1 MWQVKSGGLVSLR
14 KGEGEKMNDK
24 IPVNREEIEKILE
37 SQESFN
43 AYLEVG
49 GEAGMALGLVNF
61 IFWLE
66 GDEAT
71 DEECLE
77 LIGKTILYFNNR

>member
-1 MWQVKSGGLVSLR
+1 
-14 KGEGEKMNDK
+14 MNEK

-43 AYLEVG
+43 NYLEVG
-49 GEAGMALGLVNF
+49 GEAGMALGLINF

-77 LIGKTILYFNNR
+77 LIEKTILYFNYR

>member
-1 MWQVKSGGLVSLR
+1 MYRHNVGVR
-14 KGEGEKMNDK
+14 AMN
-24 IPVNREEIEKILE
+24 RQEIESVLE

-49 GEAGMALGLVNF
+49 GEAGLTLGLVND
-61 IFWLE
+61 IFKLDGE
-66 GDEAT
+66 EAT

-77 LIGKTILYFNNR
+77 LIDKTIVYFNHR

>member
-1 MWQVKSGGLVSLR
+1 VSLR

-71 DEECLE
+71 DEECLK

>member
-1 MWQVKSGGLVSLR
+1 MC
-14 KGEGEKMNDK
+14 EKA
-24 IPVNREEIEKILE
+24 PVNREEIQKILE

-49 GEAGMALGLVNF
+49 GEAGMALGLINF
-61 IFWLE
+61 IFWLD

-77 LIGKTILYFNNR
+77 LIEKTILYFKHR

>member
-1 MWQVKSGGLVSLR
+1 
-14 KGEGEKMNDK
+14 MNK
-24 IPVNREEIEKILE
+24 QTPVNREEIEKILE
-37 SQESFN
+37 SQENFN

-49 GEAGMALGLVNF
+49 GEAGMALGLINTV
-61 IFWLE
+61 FWLE

>member
-1 MWQVKSGGLVSLR
+1 
-14 KGEGEKMNDK
+14 MNEK

-37 SQESFN
+37 SQASFN
-43 AYLEVG
+43 AYLEEG

-77 LIGKTILYFNNR
+77 LIDKTIVYFKHR

>member
-1 MWQVKSGGLVSLR
+1 
-14 KGEGEKMNDK
+14 MNK
-24 IPVNREEIEKILE
+24 QTPVNREEIEKVLE

-49 GEAGMALGLVNF
+49 GEAGMALGLINIV
-61 IFWLE
+61 FWLE

-77 LIGKTILYFNNR
+77 LIEKTILYFNNR

>member
-1 MWQVKSGGLVSLR
+1 
-14 KGEGEKMNDK
+14 MNEK

>member
-1 MWQVKSGGLVSLR
+1 
-14 KGEGEKMNDK
+14 MNEQT
-24 IPVNREEIEKILE
+24 PVNREEVEKVLE

-77 LIGKTILYFNNR
+77 LIDKTIVYYNHR

>member
-1 MWQVKSGGLVSLR
+1 
-14 KGEGEKMNDK
+14 MNDK

-37 SQESFN
+37 SQESFKD
-43 AYLEVG
+43 YLEEG

-61 IFWLE
+61 IFWLD

-71 DEECLE
+71 DRECLD
-77 LIGKTILYFNNR
+77 LIEKTILYFKEIERKGAR